1 MLSQFM
7 RAGSAIAAVALAMA
21 FAAPAR
27 AAETPP
33 SEIQTAE
40 SDITLGVG
48 KATLVKLP
56 RPVADVFIANDK
68 IANIRVASAT
78 QINVFGTGAGETTLY
93 ATDKSGKVVYSA
105 NVRVAQNIDTI
116 TGMLGLAMPNAAVT
130 VTPMNGLV
138 LLTGTV
144 ASPGDIEEASR
155 LVTAFVGEKQ
165 TIVNKLRTATPVQV
179 NLQVKIAE
187 VSRDLIKQFGVN
199 LLSRDMTNGFQFGIS
214 RGRNFGTVGPSDL
227 SSFPQLDASNLFGL
241 PANSLKLPFDPRSGQ
256 FLFGGTAFDF
266 TPLGGA
272 ATTLN
277 FAGKLAG
284 LDLASALDVLEQD
297 GVVTMLAEP
306 NLTALSGE
314 TASFLAGGEFPIAV
328 STGLGQ
334 VSVEFK
340 QYGVGLSFTPT
351 VVNGDRITMRV
362 RPEVSELSDA
372 GAIKLNS
379 VSIPALTTRR
389 AETTVE
395 LGSGQSFM
403 IAGLLRNGTRTAS
416 DKTPLLG
423 DLPILG
429 ALFKSD
435 RFQRNETELVIVVTP
450 YLVKPMSPDQV
461 RLPTD
466 GYQAPTDLQ
475 RWLLGKSFAGKS
487 KPVAEA
493 DTKSKA
499 AAAPAPGFS
508 VN

>member
-1 MLSQFM
+1 MLSLIM
-7 RAGSAIAAVALAMA
+7 KAGTVVAAVALAMLTTV
-21 FAAPAR
+21 PAR
-27 AAETPP
+27 AADEA
-33 SEIQTAE
+33 SVVQGAQNG
-40 SDITLGVG
+40 ITLGVG
-48 KATLVKLP
+48 KATLVNLP
-56 RPVADVFIANDK
+56 RPIIDVFIANDK
-68 IANIRVASAT
+68 IANVRVASAT

-93 ATDKSGKVVYSA
+93 ATDKAGKVVYSA
-105 NVRVAQNIDTI
+105 NVRVAQNIDSI
-116 TGMLGLAMPNAAVT
+116 NGMLGLAMPGSAVT

-144 ASPGDIEEASR
+144 ASPGDVEEVSR
-155 LVTAFVGEKQ
+155 LVTAFVGDKQ
-165 TIVNKLRTATPVQV
+165 AIINKLRSATPVQV

-187 VSRDLIKQFGVN
+187 VSRELLKQFGVN
-199 LLSRDMTNGFQFGIS
+199 LLSRDTTNGFQFGVS
-214 RGRNFGTVGPSDL
+214 RGRNFGSIGTPDL
-227 SSFPQLDASNLFGL
+227 AGFPQLDASNLFGL
-241 PANSLKLPFDPRSGQ
+241 PANSLKLPFDPRTGQ
-256 FLFGGTAFDF
+256 FLFGGTAFNF
-266 TPLGGA
+266 TPAGGA
-272 ATTLN
+272 ATALN

-284 LDLASALDVLEQD
+284 IDLASALDVLEQD

-334 VSVEFK
+334 TTVEFK

-351 VVNGDRITMRV
+351 VVDGNRITIRV

-372 GAIKLNS
+372 GAIKLNNI
-379 VSIPALTTRR
+379 SIPALTTRR

-403 IAGLLRNGTRTAS
+403 IAGLLKNGTRTAS
-416 DKTPLLG
+416 DKTPVLG

-450 YLVKPMSPDQV
+450 YLVKPMNPDQV

-475 RWLLGKSFAGKS
+475 RWLLGKTFSGKS
-487 KPVAEA
+487 AKTADAGSKP
-493 DTKSKA
+493 KA
-499 AAAPAPGFS
+499 TPAPGFS